1 MSSNETPENGS
12 HQDEPSEADVVQ
24 RLERSLNFWVTE
36 KEDYPPAIRG
46 VVAHRS
52 DLRED
57 VQELVRKI
65 GRDSAYPDL
74 ILKRVL
80 WFEDKNEKLDEASK
94 EARIA
99 FRPYKTTDE
108 GLISWKDPNN
118 PILETPTVHRLVV
131 SDDFASTNYDR
142 PSEDMV
148 FDESEDDDD
157 QEEGLNEVK
166 PNSWKRKITQTLKPW
181 RIQQGDKI
189 TPARDVDDL
198 LLSLN
203 MMLSRTKHGWLTID
217 LLKLKKRRG
226 AMLTY
231 ARTFEYQIKNDQ
243 RFEFM
248 LQLFGAATVYRKR
261 LAETLSKVA
270 CVYLEAVDG
279 EIYVT
284 KVSTYQDSVQTGAD
298 VKQIVIPLEARVVH
312 EDGKPS
318 QLALK
323 QTGKYFE
330 SKLRPLVEAGKKV
343 ATKIDLRKSN
353 SEAKHYRFNL
363 KVELDGPLLI
373 ASSGDAAIFQLNDML
388 TRFCETNLTEIRN
401 GKAEDE

>member
-1 MSSNETPENGS
+1 MSSNESP
-12 HQDEPSEADVVQ
+12 QDEANEADIVQ

-46 VVAHRS
+46 VVAHRG
-52 DLRED
+52 DLRDD

-65 GRDSAYPDL
+65 GRDSAYPEL
-74 ILKRVL
+74 ILKKLL
-80 WFEDKNEKLDEASK
+80 WFEDKNEKLDEACK
-94 EARIA
+94 EARVA

-118 PILETPTVHRLVV
+118 PILETPTVHRMTV

-142 PSEDMV
+142 PSEDMI
-148 FDESEDDDD
+148 FDESEEDED
-157 QEEGLNEVK
+157 QDEVSK
-166 PNSWKRKITQTLKPW
+166 EIKQNSWKRKITQTLKPW

-189 TPARDVDDL
+189 TPARDADDL

-203 MMLSRTKHGWLTID
+203 TILSRTMHGWLTID

-231 ARTFEYQIKNDQ
+231 ARTFEYQTKDGS

-248 LQLFGAATVYRKR
+248 LQLIGAAAVYRKR
-261 LAETLSKVA
+261 LAETLAKVA
-270 CVYLEAVDG
+270 CVYLEAEDG

-284 KVSTYQDSVQTGAD
+284 KVSTYQDEAKASAD
-298 VKQIVIPLEARVVH
+298 VKQIEIPLEARIVH

-330 SKLRPLVEAGKKV
+330 SKLRPLIEAGKKV

-353 SEAKHYRFNL
+353 SEAKHYRFSMR
-363 KVELDGPLLI
+363 VELDGPLLI
-373 ASSGDAAIFQLNDML
+373 ASSGDAVIFQLNDML
-388 TRFCETNLTEIRN
+388 TRFCETNLTEIRS
-401 GKAEDE
+401 GKDSAE